1 MPQDNLF
8 DLKMAT
14 GTDITKWYACP
25 NGHQYGVGNCG
36 KPMVNAIC
44 NECGERIGGENHNLN
59 TGNQNVDQTLIDKTL
74 TGYCLKDASK
84 EPDLP
89 TSDLRKLNSSSF
101 HLERFIVN
109 ACMYLACD
117 NENEKDVLN
126 LMYPQ
131 PNKSVKLKDFFW
143 EHIQKDLKLAGKSL
157 NLNLDELIIL
167 LHKALFSFLS
177 QKNL

>member
-1 MPQDNLF
+1 MTTQQTVKIQLVRSPIGT
-8 DLKMAT
+8 KESHRAT
-14 GTDITKWYACP
+14 VRGL
-25 NGHQYGVGNCG
+25 G
-36 KPMVNAIC
+36 
-44 NECGERIGGENHNLN
+44 
-59 TGNQNVDQTLIDKTL
+59 
-74 TGYCLKDASK
+74 
-84 EPDLP
+84 
-89 TSDLRKLNSSSF
+89 LRKLNSSSF

-117 NENEKDVLN
+117 NENEKDVYN

-167 LHKALFSFLS
+167 LHKAIFSFLTTQVNFSS
-177 QKNL
+177 QIFSTKEDRQNWEDFFNKNHLLPTFNNTVYVL